1 MSIHRYLI
9 LACCAASLL
18 AVGAGVGAAEPPA
31 GPARTAAEGD
41 TPAVDPADLLK
52 RIERLEKALRARNNA
67 PSNRLQK
74 ENAAL
79 RRRIG
84 QLESEMRQLR
94 DDLAK
99 QRADA
104 DTPDPE
110 VQKLRAAIDAI
121 QTDLRLKD
129 NRRPIL
135 SALDVE
141 LYGYVKLDASWDS
154 HEINPGNFALWA
166 TSELGNSNDD
176 EFNMTAN
183 QTRLGLRI
191 KGPDVEGVKTSG
203 LIEGD
208 FYGGGDENKPRFRMR
223 HAYLQLDWPEDRLSL
238 LAGQTWDVVAPLWPG
253 TLNFTINWDAGNIG
267 YRRPQIR
274 LTKDV
279 WLDGE
284 RTVNLCLQGALSRTI
299 GRAAIGNTDTGADS
313 GHPTVQGRAAL
324 TFPLLAGRPA
334 TIGAWGH
341 WGREEYDVDAFG
353 RDETFDSWSA
363 GMDLAIPLADWL
375 TVKAEIFT
383 GEALDS
389 YFGGIGQGMD
399 AGRLDALG
407 ACGGWLAAAF
417 KAADKWTFN
426 LGAGIDALDADDATV
441 AGARVQNRM
450 VFGNVIYAINSQT
463 SVGLE
468 VSHWHTDYE
477 HQSGGDAL
485 RLQSSFIY
493 RF

>member
-1 MSIHRYLI
+1 MQIYGWLI
-9 LACCAASLL
+9 LVGCMGMVF
-18 AVGAGVGAAEPPA
+18 AVGAGAAEPA
-31 GPARTAAEGD
+31 GGPEDGAAGADTAPGNA
-41 TPAVDPADLLK
+41 ADLLN
-52 RIERLEKALRARNNA
+52 RIERLEQAQRAG
-67 PSNRLQK
+67 PSGTLKR

-79 RRRIG
+79 RQRVR
-84 QLESEMRQLR
+84 QLESEMQRLR

-121 QTDLRLKD
+121 RTDLRLND
-129 NRRPIL
+129 DRRPVL
-135 SALDVE
+135 SSLDVE

-154 HEINPGNFALWA
+154 HEVTPGNFALYA
-166 TSELGNSNDD
+166 TSEQGNSNDD

-191 KGPDVEGVKTSG
+191 HGPDVEGIKTSG
-203 LIEGD
+203 RVEGD

-238 LAGQTWDVVAPLWPG
+238 LAGQTWDVIAPLWPG

-274 LTKDV
+274 LTKEV
-279 WLDGE
+279 WLDAE
-284 RTVNLCLQGALSRTI
+284 QTVNLCLQGALSRTI
-299 GRAAIGNTDTGADS
+299 GRAAIGNTDTGADA

-324 TFPLLAGRPA
+324 TFPLVDGRPA
-334 TIGAWGH
+334 TVGAWGH
-341 WGREEYDVDAFG
+341 WGREEYDRDNFG
-353 RDETFDSWSA
+353 RDATFDSWSA
-363 GMDLAIPLADWL
+363 GMDLAVPLADWL

-417 KAADKWTFN
+417 KAAEQWTVN
-426 LGAGIDALDADDATV
+426 LGAGVDALDADDATV
-441 AGARVQNRM
+441 AGTRVLNRM

-468 VSHWHTDYE
+468 ISHWHTDYK
-477 HQSGGDAL
+477 HRGGGDAL

-493 RF
+493 KF